1 MTRANTYTL
10 LALDR
15 FFSLIGVSP
24 AHASGGAGSTY
35 FPDIN
40 QCSDVFFQYMWQQMN
55 NVSREE
61 IAQAI
66 KSAEDDITNVLGYS
80 PAPQWIEQD
89 VRNYPQYFRPE
100 VISFGMSDVRGMGK
114 SVPLSQGKFI
124 QGGRRTVTLVTA
136 GVTVTRTDDDGDGFK
151 ETATVT
157 CSTSV
162 TNKCELKVFFAGES
176 GAQIWEIRPPRSVTL
191 TGGVVTFKF
200 WSWQFLKP
208 SLQNAI
214 PISTVTTNNAP
225 YGVAPINIE
234 ADASYVTTCDVYRE
248 YNDYTQA
255 SATFLWERARL
266 MSLGLWPVVGFC
278 CSSCGGVGC
287 AACDFI
293 TQDGCIHA
301 RDANGTAVVPSPASY
316 DSDAGQWDF
325 STMSVCRDPDLVK
338 LYYKAGEQSQ
348 DFLQGKTC
356 DPLSNYLAEAIAMLA
371 VAKVPR
377 PFCTCNNSLAMTGNL
392 VDGWQRDLSF
402 TGSREQGNFQV
413 SQADLDNPFGT
424 RAGAVLAWKRVGRM
438 TSSVMVGAAV

>member
-10 LALDR
+10 LSLDR
-15 FFSLIGVSP
+15 FSTIIGVNP
-24 AHASGGAGSTY
+24 AHFSGGAGSTY

-66 KSAEDDITNVLGYS
+66 KSAEDDITTVLGYS

-89 VRNYPQYFRPE
+89 VRNYPHG
-100 VISFGMSDVRGMGK
+100 VISSGMGK

-124 QGGRRTVTLVTA
+124 QGGRRTVTLVDDI
-136 GVTVTRTDDDGDGFK
+136 VTVTRTDDDGDGFK

-157 CSTSV
+157 TSTSV
-162 TNKCELKVFFAGES
+162 TDKCELKVFFAGES
-176 GAQIWEIRPPRSVTL
+176 GAQIWEIRPARSVTL
-191 TGGVVTFKF
+191 AAGVVTFKF
-200 WSWQFLKP
+200 WSWQFLDP
-208 SLQNAI
+208 DLQNAI
-214 PISTVTTNNAP
+214 PMSTVTTNDAP
-225 YGVAPINIE
+225 YGVAPIDIE

-248 YNDYTQA
+248 YNDFTQA
-255 SATFLWERARL
+255 SATFLWGSAF
-266 MSLGLWPVVGFC
+266 G
-278 CSSCGGVGC
+278 CSNCGGTGC
-287 AACDFI
+287 SACEFV

-316 DSDAGQWDF
+316 DSDASQWNF
-325 STMSVCRDPDLVK
+325 STLSVCRDPDLVK

-348 DFLQGKTC
+348 DFLQDKTC
-356 DPLSNYLAEAIAMLA
+356 DPLSNYLAETIAMLA
-371 VAKVPR
+371 VAKIPR

-402 TGSREQGNFQV
+402 TGSRQQGNFQV
-413 SQADLDNPFGT
+413 SAADLDNPFGT

-438 TSSVMVGAAV
+438 SSSVMVGAAV